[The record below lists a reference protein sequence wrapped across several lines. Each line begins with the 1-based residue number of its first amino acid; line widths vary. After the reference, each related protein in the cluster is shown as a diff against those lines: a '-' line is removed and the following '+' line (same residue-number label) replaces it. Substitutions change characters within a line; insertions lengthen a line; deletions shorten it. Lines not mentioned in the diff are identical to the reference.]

1 MVGTTAAATQEIESD
16 SRRWNLIL
24 TDQRGHKL
32 ESADG
37 NVISMSHSI
46 EASTDEFTIGEIF
59 TQNINIE
66 LRRAID
72 QDETIIFDYDQNS
85 AIKIAYGLRD
95 APGLIHMGTFRVKTV
110 EKVRDRIR
118 LNLKDY
124 FINEL
129 SDTYTPSSSLPDP
142 APILDVM
149 QDICSEYLPVH
160 VYEYLH
166 ILDDEREGEYV
177 IAYDRAWSPLF
188 VRSTAPTDDHGT
200 PITLSQTE
208 VQYLS
213 GKKVSDALRICAGI
227 LGVSLVKGRDNS
239 LTCVR
244 PSRVPVTITSSR
256 AADPDF
262 SGKEQK
268 IIGVVCKLNDD
279 VYSADT
285 FEYWEEDE
293 QHQPLEEGI
302 YIEYENPFMK
312 DTIYDLWFSSA
323 IFGYTS
329 WYMRPAT
336 INHMLGDPRLDPLDV
351 VRYED
356 IYEDGYERSGTFQMP
371 IMSMDYTFDGG
382 LSCTLRTTAKYKYA
396 QGG

>member
-1 MVGTTAAATQEIESD
+1 MVSTTIAATQKIESD
-16 SRRWNLIL
+16 SRRWRLIL

-37 NVISMSHSI
+37 NVISMLHSI

-85 AIKIAYGLRD
+85 AIEIAYGLRD

-149 QDICSEYLPVH
+149 QDICSEFIPVH
-160 VYEYLH
+160 LYEPLL
-166 ILDDEREGEYV
+166 ILDDEHEGEYV
-177 IAYDRAWSPLF
+177 QAYDRADSPLY
-188 VRSTAPTDDHGT
+188 VRSNAPTDGSGA

-262 SGKEQK
+262 SGKEQM
-268 IIGVVCKLNDD
+268 INNVICHRNDD
-279 VYSADT
+279 VYPEWT
-285 FEYWEEDE
+285 FEFQDTS
-293 QHQPLEEGI
+293 PGI
-302 YIEYENPFMK
+302 NIEFENPLMTDYRH
-312 DTIYDLWFSSA
+312 DTATAGY
-323 IFGYTS
+323 FG

-356 IYEDGYERSGTFQMP
+356 LYEDDYERSGTFQMP
-371 IMSMDYTFDGG
+371 IMSMNYTFDGG
-382 LSCTLRTTAKYKYA
+382 LSCTLRTTAKYKYKEDNN
-396 QGG
+396 G

>member
-37 NVISMSHSI
+37 NVISMSHTI
-46 EASTDEFTIGEIF
+46 EASSDEFTIGEIF

-66 LRRAID
+66 LRRTID

-149 QDICSEYLPVH
+149 QDICSEYIPVH
-160 VYEYLH
+160 LYEPLF
-166 ILDDEREGEYV
+166 ILDNEHEGEYV
-177 IAYDRAWSPLF
+177 IARDRAGSTLY
-188 VRSTAPTDDHGT
+188 VRSDAPADSEGI
-200 PITLSQTE
+200 PIELEQTE
-208 VQYLS
+208 VAALS
-213 GKKVSDALRICAGI
+213 GKKVSEALSICAGL

-244 PSRVPVTITSSR
+244 PSKIPLTITSSR

-262 SGKEQK
+262 SGKEQM
-268 IIGVVCKLNDD
+268 IIGVICKRNDNDD
-279 VYSADT
+279 DPFESWLEDT
-285 FEYWEEDE
+285 
-293 QHQPLEEGI
+293 QGNPLEEGI
-302 YIEYENPFMK
+302 IIEFVNPLMK
-312 DTIYDLWFSSA
+312 NEEGGYLWFEAA
-323 IFGYTS
+323 ISGYEG

-336 INHMLGDPRLDPLDV
+336 INHILGDPRLDPLDV

-356 IYEDGYERSGTFQMP
+356 LYEDDYERSGTFQLP
-371 IMSMDYTFDGG
+371 IMSMSYTFDGG
-382 LSCTLRTTAKYKYA
+382 LSCTLRATAKYK
-396 QGG
+396 